1 MTATS
6 RELGRGAGFPRRV
19 LPELLDALP
28 ADDPRAIRSRRDLRL
43 VNRIMG
49 AKAALLWALD
59 AAGLAAPRRIVE
71 LGAGDGS
78 MALRIARS
86 RARAWPGVALT
97 LLDLNPV
104 VSSQTLTAIR
114 ELGWEVQVAAA
125 DALDWLTQPA
135 AADSVVLANLFVHH
149 FDGDRLT
156 QLARRRRGPRAA
168 VRLLRAAALALRA
181 RGQSSVGTHRLQR
194 RYASRRGSERP
205 CGLSRRRAV
214 ASVVQRAAERLDVA
228 RVAGGP
234 IRPSV
239 RREPR
244 RVSARYDAIVIGAG
258 VAGATAAILL
268 ARAGWSVAVVE
279 KSAFPRRKVCGECIA
294 ATEPRAARCARDR
307 RRGRSSRGP
316 AARARCALR
325 GRRNRDRGPA
335 AAARQAPTVG

>member
-59 AAGLAAPRRIVE
+59 GAGLAAPRRIVE

-104 VSSQTLTAIR
+104 VSSQTLAAIR
-114 ELGWEVQVAAA
+114 ELGWEVQVATA

-156 QLARRRRGPRAA
+156 QL
-168 VRLLRAAALALRA
+168 L
-181 RGQSSVGTHRLQR
+181 
-194 RYASRRGSERP
+194 
-205 CGLSRRRAV
+205 
-214 ASVVQRAAERLDVA
+214 
-228 RVAGGP
+228 
-234 IRPSV
+234 
-239 RREPR
+239 
-244 RVSARYDAIVIGAG
+244 AG
-258 VAGATAAILL
+258 V
-268 ARAGWSVAVVE
+268 
-279 KSAFPRRKVCGECIA
+279 
-294 ATEPRAARCARDR
+294 
-307 RRGRSSRGP
+307 
-316 AARARCALR
+316 AARARLFVCYEPRRSRFALAGSHLLGLIGCNDVTRHDAVLSVRAGFR
-325 GRRNRDRGPA
+325 GDELSRAWFRAQPSGWTLRESPA
-335 AAARQAPTVG
+335 GLFGHLFAASRAA